1 MRIVKFSAENVK
13 KLKAVEITPQGN
25 LVEITGPN
33 GQGKSSVL
41 DAIYWAL
48 KGAAADMPS
57 AVVRQGEDS
66 AVIKLDLGELR
77 VTRRFRKDGNVS
89 LVVESEKG
97 ARFPSPQRMLDELIG
112 ALSFD
117 PLEFTRLKP
126 RDQLAA
132 LRQVVTLD
140 RDLDALDQETK
151 EVFDQRTATNRIV
164 RELETRLAATPRVP
178 EGTPDQ
184 PIDFNRLISEIDDA
198 GTFNTHREVELRQ
211 RQERALAMK
220 TAYVRA
226 KECEEENE
234 QLLQDEVAAS
244 EKAADDAVKIIA
256 DAEEQCKQVMVLAY
270 KRHDDFLAKHD
281 KWLEASREKRLEQ
294 GKRISE
300 YNARGDSLNDELCN
314 LEPIPEPVDTVALLS
329 QVNQAQVTNQQ
340 VELKKKRVEL
350 VAKLK
355 AETAKMEEQTK
366 TIEANKRL
374 RDETIAAA
382 QMPVEGLAFGNGE
395 VLYNNLPL
403 NVASSA
409 EQLRVSVALAM
420 AANPKLRVLRI
431 KDGSLLDE
439 KNLTELGSLCEASD
453 YQLWIERVEEAHGR
467 PCVIMEDGRV
477 KYDT

>member
-13 KLKAVEITPQGN
+13 KLKAVEITPSGN

-57 AVVRQGEDS
+57 AVVRQGEES
-66 AVIKLDLGELR
+66 ATVKLDLGEL
-77 VTRRFRKDGNVS
+77 VLTRKFKANGDMS
-89 LVVESEKG
+89 LVVQAESG

-140 RDLDALDQETK
+140 RDLDALDAETK

-178 EGTPDQ
+178 EGTP
-184 PIDFNRLISEIDDA
+184 EILYSVETLTAKLEQIGKDNADLERRKA
-198 GTFNTHREVELRQ
+198 VVAQDRRTIASNLEEVKRD
-211 RQERALAMK
+211 RA
-220 TAYVRA
+220 
-226 KECEEENE
+226 
-234 QLLQDEVAAS
+234 
-244 EKAADDAVKIIA
+244 
-256 DAEEQCKQVMVLAY
+256 
-270 KRHDDFLAKHD
+270 
-281 KWLEASREKRLEQ
+281 EASRMRQRAVEILAELEREENRL
-294 GKRISE
+294 
-300 YNARGDSLNDELCN
+300 
-314 LEPIPEPVDTVALLS
+314 LEEIRKKKDTATGQINGLS
-329 QVNQAQVTNQQ
+329 QQALDIVKQADLDEEKAIEASAALPEE
-340 VELKKKRVEL
+340 VEKEQPQDTADILRAINNCHEINKQIELRKKRSEL

-355 AETAKMEEQTK
+355 AETAKMEDQTK

-382 QMPVEGLAFGNGE
+382 IMPVEGLAFGNGE

-439 KNLTELGSLCEASD
+439 ANLESLAELCSASD
-453 YQLWIERVEEAHGR
+453 YQLWIERVEESHGR
-467 PCVIMEDGRV
+467 PCVIMEDGHV